1 MLSQFG
7 RHNAA
12 AY

>member
-7 RHNAA
+7 PHNAA